1 MARGRVNNLA
11 LNKMKIPDHL
21 RPPLLEQLDD
31 QEDSDDCLILRGSA
45 LGHALLENDEKR
57 DNFIR
62 KFIESDEP
70 SLVGNELGREIQARG
85 VGKILLK
92 EDAEEYLS
100 RAKELFENELE
111 KALPDLPEDVAI
123 DVATEPLKMARQARS
138 GLMENAFLR
147 QEWELCAN
155 EAEHGRS
162 IIPDYLL
169 YQPHREGYPIEFVAK
184 GMHNN
189 DTSLVTKGL
198 EMQEEFLQYV
208 IDVGYLKPWED
219 AYFVSYSL
227 SLITR
232 EIVSKL

>member
-1 MARGRVNNLA
+1 MI
-11 LNKMKIPDHL
+11 IPDHL
-21 RPPLLEQLDD
+21 RPPLLEQLED
-31 QEDSDDCLILRGSA
+31 QKDSNDCLILRGSA
-45 LGHALLENDEKR
+45 LGYALLGNEGKR
-57 DNFIR
+57 DLFIR
-62 KFIESDEP
+62 KFIEADKPPLE
-70 SLVGNELGREIQARG
+70 GNELGRELQARA
-85 VGKILLK
+85 VGRILLK
-92 EDAEEYLS
+92 EDAEDFLS
-100 RAKELFENELE
+100 NAKELFENELE

-147 QEWELCAN
+147 KEWELCIN

-184 GMHNN
+184 GMHGK

-219 AYFVSYSL
+219 AYFVSFSL
-227 SLITR
+227 SVITR
-232 EIVSKL
+232 NIVSKL

>member
-1 MARGRVNNLA
+1 
-11 LNKMKIPDHL
+11 MKIPDHL
-21 RPPLLEQLDD
+21 RPPLLEQLED
-31 QEDSDDCLILRGSA
+31 QEDSDDCLIIRGSA
-45 LGHALLENDEKR
+45 LGHALLENEEKR
-57 DNFIR
+57 DYFIR
-62 KFIESDEP
+62 RFIESDEP
-70 SLVGNELGREIQARG
+70 SLEGNELGRELQARA
-85 VGKILLK
+85 VGKLLLK

-111 KALPDLPEDVAI
+111 NALPDLPEDVAI

-147 QEWELCAN
+147 EKWELCVN

-184 GMHNN
+184 GMHSE

>member
-1 MARGRVNNLA
+1 
-11 LNKMKIPDHL
+11 MKIPDHL

-70 SLVGNELGREIQARG
+70 SLVGNELGRELQARG

-227 SLITR
+227 SIITR

>member
-1 MARGRVNNLA
+1 
-11 LNKMKIPDHL
+11 MKIPDHL
-21 RPPLLEQLDD
+21 RPPLLEQLED
-31 QEDSDDCLILRGSA
+31 QENSEDCLTMRGSA
-45 LGHALLENDEKR
+45 LGHALLENNEKR
-57 DNFIR
+57 DFFIE
-62 KFIESDEP
+62 KFIKSEEP
-70 SLVGNELGREIQARG
+70 TLEGNGLARELQARG
-85 VGKILLK
+85 VGNILLGK
-92 EDAEEYLS
+92 SADDYLN

-138 GLMENAFLR
+138 GLMENAFLMK
-147 QEWELCAN
+147 EWSLCVS

-184 GMHNN
+184 GMN
-189 DTSLVTKGL
+189 DGDKELVTKGL

-219 AYFVSYSL
+219 AYFVSFSL

-232 EIVSKL
+232 KLVSEL

>member
-1 MARGRVNNLA
+1 
-11 LNKMKIPDHL
+11 MKIPDHL
-21 RPPLLEQLDD
+21 RPPLLEQLED
-31 QEDSDDCLILRGSA
+31 QASSNDCLVMRGSA
-45 LGHALLENDEKR
+45 LGHALLGNNDER
-57 DNFIR
+57 DFFIK
-62 KFIESDEP
+62 KFVESEEP
-70 SLVGNELGREIQARG
+70 PIKGNELARELQARA
-85 VGKILLK
+85 VGNIVIEKDSEI
-92 EDAEEYLS
+92 YLQ
-100 RAKELFENELE
+100 RAKEIFENELE
-111 KALPDLPEDVAI
+111 KALPGLPNDVAI
-123 DVATEPLKMARQARS
+123 DIATEPLKQARQARS

-147 QEWELCAN
+147 EEWKLCMS

-184 GMHNN
+184 GM
-189 DTSLVTKGL
+189 DIGDLELVSKGL

-232 EIVSKL
+232 KMVLEL